1 MEKLRKLLNKRGLYN
16 TFNVLS
22 LFDNYRADKHS
33 FYQKLIEFSH
43 YNSFLRIK
51 EDLLEKNLLLIDNHN
66 KASYYELTAKGKHMY
81 CLLKELYKLIE

>member
-22 LFDNYRADKHS
+22 LFNNYRADKHL
-33 FYQKLIEFSH
+33 FYQRLNEFSH

-51 EDLLEKNLLLIDNHN
+51 DELLEKNLLLVDNHN
-66 KASYYELTAKGKHMY
+66 KVSYYELTAKGKRMY
-81 CLLKELYKLIE
+81 SLLKELYKLID

>member
-22 LFDNYRADKHS
+22 LFDNYRADKHL
-33 FYQKLIEFSH
+33 FYQRLNEFSH

-51 EDLLEKNLLLIDNHN
+51 EELLEKKLLIVDNHN
-66 KASYYELTAKGKHMY
+66 KASYYELTAKGKRMY
-81 CLLKELYKLIE
+81 CLLKELYKLVE